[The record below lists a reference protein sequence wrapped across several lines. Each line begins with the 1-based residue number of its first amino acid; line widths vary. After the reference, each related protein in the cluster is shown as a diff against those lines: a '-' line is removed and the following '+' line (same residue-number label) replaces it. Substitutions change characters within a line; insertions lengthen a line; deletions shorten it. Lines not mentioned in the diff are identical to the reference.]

1 MAVTV
6 NELMTFVAALF
17 SMMNPIGG
25 VGVFAGMTA
34 NKSAK
39 EATQIAG
46 KCAIAAAI
54 TLLVVVWVG
63 NIILNVFGINVNEI
77 RVAGGLIVL
86 IIGLNMLFDKH
97 EHNSARDDLTD
108 DDGASIAIV
117 PLAIPILA
125 GPGTMAAVLV
135 TAQHH
140 TGAVAHLEMS
150 AVIIAICIA
159 TGILFSFAKPIANRI
174 GDNGMAV
181 ASRIMG
187 LILMAIGVGM
197 LGEGLTT
204 MFPVL
209 GK

>member
-1 MAVTV
+1 M
-6 NELMTFVAALF
+6 
-17 SMMNPIGG
+17 
-25 VGVFAGMTA
+25 
-34 NKSAK
+34 
-39 EATQIAG
+39 
-46 KCAIAAAI
+46 
-54 TLLVVVWVG
+54 
-63 NIILNVFGINVNEI
+63 
-77 RVAGGLIVL
+77 
-86 IIGLNMLFDKH
+86 NMLFDKH
-97 EHNSARDDLTD
+97 EHNSARDDQTD
-108 DDGASIAIV
+108 DASASIAIV

-140 TGAVAHLEMS
+140 AGIVAHVEMS
-150 AVIIAICIA
+150 AVIIGICVA
-159 TGILFSFAKPIANRI
+159 TGVLFSFAKPIANRI

-209 GK
+209 GR